1 MPTESNAYDLKVE
14 IRTPADRDFR
24 AGWVPGEDLV
34 VALMTPDAAD
44 ALGKMMIRS
53 AATSAHPDDEQGW
66 IHGAIDLFTSAAR
79 ATFLESP
86 SHLVPVAKI
95 ALAASS
101 ADLDRADQANVMPT
115 EGRVLEETTYACS
128 CGGSHRQIGD
138 ALEAPADGQ
147 FHAPV
152 PRGRKTK

>member
-1 MPTESNAYDLKVE
+1 MPIDSNAYDLKVE

-44 ALGKMMIRS
+44 ALGKMLIRA
-53 AATSAHPDDEQGW
+53 AATSAHPDDEQQW

-86 SHLVPVAKI
+86 AHLVPVAKL
-95 ALAASS
+95 ALAASA
-101 ADLDRADQANVMPT
+101 ADLDRRDQANVTPP
-115 EGRVLEETTYACS
+115 EPPAASINALCI
-128 CGGSHRQIGD
+128 CGQLHPLAGD
-138 ALEAPADGQ
+138 GFEVPADGRE
-147 FHAPV
+147 H
-152 PRGRKTK
+152 GRRFG